1 MTAFFDHTHDP
12 VLGVVYRPEF
22 EAQLR
27 LHFQRPR
34 SPDEDVAW
42 YALRNAVYAVGCRA
56 AASTG
61 SVKDFHQTQQRSLKF
76 FHNAFSVYTN
86 LLYMPSGLTAVQAL
100 VIMVGRSTISTGPL
114 IDYS

>member
-1 MTAFFDHTHDP
+1 MTAFFDLTHDP
-12 VLGVVYRPEF
+12 LLGVVYRPEF

-56 AASTG
+56 AASAG
-61 SVKDFHQTQQRSLKF
+61 IVKDFRQTQQKSLKF
-76 FHNAFSVYTN
+76 FHNAFSVYTS
-86 LLYMPSGLTAVQAL
+86 LLYMPSGLTAVQTL
-100 VIMVGRSTISTGPL
+100 VIMVSRSTICTGAL
-114 IDYS
+114 IEY